1 MNKQSRKTLAFA
13 LIASL
18 AAPLAFAQEAGVETD
33 ATAEA
38 TAAPAAQEAGAA
50 VAADAGAA
58 TKLSWEDVDAN
69 KDGALSQ
76 DEAAAV
82 PSLVQVFAQAD
93 ADADGSL
100 TADEYTAYVATV
112 QAAGAAGGS
121 AGQPAE

>member
-38 TAAPAAQEAGAA
+38 TAAPAAPEAG

-100 TADEYTAYVATV
+100 TADEYKAYVATV